1 MLNDLLAHYDV
12 LPLGYVILGA
22 LSIYLVV
29 GFMYLRVTPGE
40 RSSALRLPALLLT
53 VGFAGNFIEPLARL
67 PFDTVLITLAAV
79 WIGYTIISHQLFN
92 PLAVMNDQLTDA
104 NKSLRNIIFELAA
117 EKERVE
123 TLNAELIKTSQYK
136 SEFLAKMSHELR
148 TPLNSI
154 VGYSELL
161 LQGIYGDLAEKQ
173 VDRMEKIHRNGRDLL
188 ALINDILD
196 LSKIEAGRLELDLH
210 SMNLHDQLVEVA
222 ATFGPQIEQ
231 KGLEYTVD
239 LPEKV
244 YPIFADPLRM
254 RQILANLMSN
264 ALKFTA
270 EGSIRLKAT
279 HVTVKNGQSEQIAL
293 PVQGWISD
301 GRWSVIQVADTGIGI
316 APQDQASIFDEF
328 RQVDSTSTREYG
340 GSGLGLAITRKLVE
354 MHGGRIWLRSTLDQ
368 GSTFFVAL
376 PASSLSVAES
386 APPPTPPT
394 PEAEAPLVLVI
405 DDSQE
410 AIDILSTYL
419 QAGGY
424 RVASALNGLEGLAQ
438 AADLQPDVITVDIM
452 MPDLSGWQVID
463 RLKADPMTTDIPVVV
478 VSIVDEAP
486 TNVRLDVAAHI
497 SKPVSQQDLL
507 RTLRQA
513 IRPGADGSPVLV
525 VDDNPQDRELIT
537 AMLASAGY
545 DTRTCAGGQEA
556 LDWLRLQR
564 ASLVILD
571 LLMPDVSGF
580 DVLAAI
586 RDDPGLKNLPV
597 LVVSAKDLTADEE
610 RFIKKRIAN
619 LVKKQGLSSADLL
632 TQIHYLA
639 ELTSQTHFRPAQHS
653 RGKQGPRGATPSGIQ
668 MGHRPGT
675 RSNAHGSFVTDRHRH
690 AGTRHQRHR
699 LRGAGAAR
707 AMAGPAAGAAT
718 SASH

>member
-1 MLNDLLAHYDV
+1 MIQIDILEFITLTANILTLSACIGLIFGVVIQPRRERANWYFAGFLLVLAGWALTSLLMGVPGFSFLPEARRGFYLYITWLGLVPPTFFLAITAFCDIRERLVRIMVGLSFVLVPLAFILLWTDRLLVIHLDALPRGATLNELLAHFDV
-12 LPLGYVILGA
+12 LPLGYLLLGA

-29 GFMYLRVTPGE
+29 GFLYLRVTPGE

-53 VGFAGNFIEPLARL
+53 VGFAGNFIEALARL
-67 PFDTVLITLAAV
+67 PFDTVLITVAAV

-123 TLNAELIKTSQYK
+123 TLNAELIKTSQFK

-173 VDRMEKIHRNGRDLL
+173 VDRMEKIYRNGRDLL

-231 KGLEYTVD
+231 KGLEFTID
-239 LPEKV
+239 LPERA

-270 EGSIRLKAT
+270 EGSISLKAT
-279 HVTVKNGQSEQIAL
+279 NVTVKNGQGEQIAL

-316 APQDQASIFDEF
+316 APQDQATIFDEF
-328 RQVDSTSTREYG
+328 RQVDSASTREYG

-386 APPPTPPT
+386 APPPTPPA

-419 QAGGY
+419 KAGGY
-424 RVASALNGLEGLAQ
+424 RVTAALSGQEGLAQ
-438 AADLQPDVITVDIM
+438 AVDLQPDVITVDIM

-463 RLKADPMTTDIPVVV
+463 RLKADPMTLDIPVVV

-497 SKPVSQQDLL
+497 SKPVSQ
-507 RTLRQA
+507 TSCSG
-513 IRPGADGSPVLV
+513 P
-525 VDDNPQDRELIT
+525 
-537 AMLASAGY
+537 
-545 DTRTCAGGQEA
+545 CA
-556 LDWLRLQR
+556 RR
-564 ASLVILD
+564 
-571 LLMPDVSGF
+571 SG
-580 DVLAAI
+580 
-586 RDDPGLKNLPV
+586 
-597 LVVSAKDLTADEE
+597 
-610 RFIKKRIAN
+610 
-619 LVKKQGLSSADLL
+619 
-632 TQIHYLA
+632 
-639 ELTSQTHFRPAQHS
+639 PA
-653 RGKQGPRGATPSGIQ
+653 R
-668 MGHRPGT
+668 M
-675 RSNAHGSFVTDRHRH
+675 
-690 AGTRHQRHR
+690 
-699 LRGAGAAR
+699 AAR
-707 AMAGPAAGAAT
+707 SSWWMT
-718 SASH
+718 TRRTWN